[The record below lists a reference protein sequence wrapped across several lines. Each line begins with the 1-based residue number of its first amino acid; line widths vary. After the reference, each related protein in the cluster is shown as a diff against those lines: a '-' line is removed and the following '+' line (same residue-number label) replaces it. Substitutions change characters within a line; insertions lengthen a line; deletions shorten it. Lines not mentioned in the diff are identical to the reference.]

1 MTARP
6 VAPRKRVPVQGAA
19 ATALETLSLR
29 LLRRRWN
36 VGVDRRSIDG
46 VRLAIE
52 AQLFDFFFAAA
63 GFCPVAAELLASFE
77 CAAIAGP
84 APVALRMSPL
94 CCLSSDFLRPKPK
107 KYLPKNPIFSS
118 LAVYAMPVNCCLS
131 ISFPGKADS
140 SRERRQPFF
149 LFGRNVQPHF
159 RRGTSGRPSSV
170 PCH

>member
-1 MTARP
+1 M
-6 VAPRKRVPVQGAA
+6 
-19 ATALETLSLR
+19 
-29 LLRRRWN
+29 
-36 VGVDRRSIDG
+36 
-46 VRLAIE
+46 RLAIE

-149 LFGRNVQPHF
+149 YLA
-159 RRGTSGRPSSV
+159 GTSNLISV
-170 PCH
+170 EAQAAGLHRSPALMRTQLSERN